1 MPDKKNHSVC
11 FSNQSIPF
19 GYFSSEPQL
28 IHLTDQELGRRLRG
42 NYESDSTQGKEFM
55 RTEKNKFNEQVKDRG
70 DYFLQELM
78 LQESQ
83 LLDDIYFDRLRERI
97 RNFLIE
103 REKEFMDEGVYGQI
117 DKTNDSYTW
126 LFYFFTTIL
135 NVQFLFLFDEEG

>member
-1 MPDKKNHSVC
+1 
-11 FSNQSIPF
+11 
-19 GYFSSEPQL
+19 
-28 IHLTDQELGRRLRG
+28 
-42 NYESDSTQGKEFM
+42 M